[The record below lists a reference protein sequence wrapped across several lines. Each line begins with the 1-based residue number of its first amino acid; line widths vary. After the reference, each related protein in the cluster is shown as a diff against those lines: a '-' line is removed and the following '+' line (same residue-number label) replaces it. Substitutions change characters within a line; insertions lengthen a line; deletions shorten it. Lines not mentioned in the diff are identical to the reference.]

1 MPDELTENLR
11 ERLTGELAE
20 DGQGRR
26 DAQMPAPPDPNP
38 GGGAGPSPSD
48 AAITG
53 AAERERD
60 PAKTPEVEDPDP
72 GVANAGGV
80 DAPNTDGMTRST
92 GRD

>member
-11 ERLTGELAE
+11 ERLAGELAAE
-20 DGQGRR
+20 GQGKR

-38 GGGAGPSPSD
+38 GGESGPSPSD
-48 AAITG
+48 DTITG
-53 AAERERD
+53 ASELERD
-60 PAKTPEVEDPDP
+60 PAKTPDDEGVDP
-72 GVANAGGV
+72 GVYNAGGV